1 MHIQLLKPH
10 THGGQ
15 MLAPGDSLHLAADL
29 AQWLIN
35 IEVACASSSE
45 VSVAT
50 ASPSTSIKRFTEE
63 VSL

>member
-10 THGGQ
+10 THDGQ
-15 MLAPGDSLHLAADL
+15 MLAPGDSLHLAVDL

-35 IEVACASSSE
+35 LEVACACPSE
-45 VSVAT
+45 VSVPA